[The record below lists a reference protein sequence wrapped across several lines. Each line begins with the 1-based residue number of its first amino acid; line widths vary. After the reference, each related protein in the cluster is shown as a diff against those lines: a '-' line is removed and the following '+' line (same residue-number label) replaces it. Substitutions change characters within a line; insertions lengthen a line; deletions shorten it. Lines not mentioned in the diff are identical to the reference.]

1 MDVKI
6 ILKSYLQKQKVNIFC
21 QGFSVSTTFSFK
33 SMENKHDTYR
43 DKDSMKKF
51 YESLR
56 EHRIEIFIF
65 KKKKQ
70 IKF

>member
-6 ILKSYLQKQKVNIFC
+6 ILKSYLQTQKVNIFC
-21 QGFSVSTTFSFK
+21 QGFSMSTIFSFK

-43 DKDSMKKF
+43 EKDSVKKF

-56 EHRIEIFIF
+56 EHRIEIFTL
-65 KKKKQ
+65 KRKSK
-70 IKF
+70 